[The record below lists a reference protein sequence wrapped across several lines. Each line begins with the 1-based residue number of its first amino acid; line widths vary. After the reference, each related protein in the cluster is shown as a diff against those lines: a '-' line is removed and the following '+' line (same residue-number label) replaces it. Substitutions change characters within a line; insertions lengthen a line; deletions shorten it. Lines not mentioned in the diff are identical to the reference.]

1 MKRLA
6 LLALPLLSG
15 CFDVSSD
22 EISGLGARRMS
33 SWYETGQVKKPRE
46 DLARLVRD
54 LMARQGYN
62 TPDFDEKKEWIETD
76 WDVSLSPR
84 YREGYRT
91 KLQAEILPL
100 GENGYNV
107 RVRSWMEINNA
118 SINPSDPARAVWIG
132 AGVSDR
138 HKDRIDEPALKLFST
153 LRLRLFG
160 LNQ

>member
-1 MKRLA
+1 MKRLP
-6 LLALPLLSG
+6 LLALSLLFG
-15 CFDVSSD
+15 CNISSSD

-46 DLARLVRD
+46 DLARTVRE
-54 LMARQGYN
+54 LMARQGYA
-62 TPDFDEKKEWIETD
+62 TPTFDEKKDWIETD
-76 WDVSLSPR
+76 WIVNLSPR

-91 KLQAEILPL
+91 KMQCEIVADSD
-100 GENGYNV
+100 GGYNI

-132 AGVSDR
+132 AGVSDK